1 MPPFDQDEGLI
12 YLYDI
17 ISKTYGCLPSDVARL
32 SWSDLLICA
41 RCIWSR
47 SVRMKRAMK
56 SGGKKAMLFP
66 TIPISD
72 LIDIM

>member
-1 MPPFDQDEGLI
+1 MPAFDKDESLI

-17 ISKTYGCLPSDVARL
+17 IGKTYGILPSEVRKL
-32 SWSDLLICA
+32 PWSELLICA
-41 RCIWSR
+41 RCVWSR

-56 SGGKKAMLFP
+56 SGGKKAMVFP
-66 TIPISD
+66 TVPISD